1 MFALRQ
7 ICGSL
12 LKEHQAEGKP
22 AMYVVQCS
30 GLLTKQFGTSY
41 VRNGTRLASSFG
53 QHGRCGK
60 FREYR
65 KKVALWLKQ
74 QSGQVA
80 EACARQFEFI
90 AAQRVRRSLQ
100 LFHLYTRIWDEVAL
114 KEFIRTWRN
123 HTLRNAKHFLMSSIG
138 VTMYNW
144 DSEKISEDELN
155 SYKQE
160 IEGIYR
166 LKASTVICEKCHQ
179 RIVIDTRQP
188 GINYCTCH
196 GDKFSASSNEGTDG
210 WKPYIERQD
219 MLIWRREEPNSG
231 GLFAYK
237 VYGTFS
243 DVTAED
249 FLQTQIDVDYRKKWD
264 PTARDL
270 QIIDTDPKT
279 EKSVD
284 DRTDII
290 YWETIWPRLFA
301 NRDYVY
307 QRRWL
312 VDKEKRLIIIIS
324 RVTEHPS
331 APTKPGIYRPYTEF
345 HQPGIEF
352 GLTYFDDPGVNIP
365 SAVTSWVAMSGLP
378 DFLIRMR
385 KASKNYQSYKLMRE
399 NVNASSTHCVSS
411 NDEDI
416 SEDKVE
422 NDNSQM
428 DKQSET
434 EIKKDTEES
443 NRIKQIETTTFAETK
458 ENDVSDEDRENME
471 NSTDEGRGLLRYFLL
486 TKLFV

>member
-7 ICGSL
+7 ICGNL
-12 LKEHQAEGKP
+12 LKKHQVEGKP
-22 AMYVVQCS
+22 TMYVVQCS
-30 GLLTKQFGTSY
+30 GLLSKQFGTNY

-53 QHGRCGK
+53 QREKCEK

-65 KKVALWLKQ
+65 KKVALWLKL
-74 QSGQVA
+74 QSGQIA
-80 EACARQFEFI
+80 KACARQFEFI
-90 AAQRVRRSLQ
+90 ATQRIRRSLQ
-100 LFHLYTRIWDEVAL
+100 IFYFYTRIWDEVVL
-114 KEFIRTWRN
+114 KEFIKMWRN
-123 HTLRNAKHFLMSSIG
+123 HTLRNTKHFLMSSIG
-138 VTMYNW
+138 ITMYNW
-144 DSEKISEDELN
+144 DHERIGDDELN

-160 IEGIYR
+160 IEGINR
-166 LKASTVICEKCHQ
+166 LKDSTVICDKCHQ
-179 RIVIDTRQP
+179 RIMIDTRQP
-188 GINYCTCH
+188 GINYCTCY
-196 GDKFSASSNEGTDG
+196 GDKFSATSNQDIDG
-210 WKPYIERQD
+210 WIPYIERQD
-219 MLIWRREEPNSG
+219 MLIWRREEPDSG
-231 GLFAYK
+231 GLFSYK

-249 FLQTQIDVDYRKKWD
+249 FLQTQIDIDYRKKWD

-270 QIIDTDPKT
+270 QIIDTDPKV

-284 DRTDII
+284 SGTDII

-324 RVTEHPS
+324 RVTKHPN
-331 APTKPGIYRPYTEF
+331 APTKPGIYRVTTYWSYMVIRPYTEF
-345 HQPGIEF
+345 HQQGIEF

-365 SAVTSWVAMSGLP
+365 SAVTSWVAMTGLP

-399 NVNASSTHCVSS
+399 NVNASSTTYIPS
-411 NDEDI
+411 NDENI

-422 NDNSQM
+422 NGNAEM

-443 NRIKQIETTTFAETK
+443 NQIETTTFSETK
-458 ENDVSDEDRENME
+458 ENDVIDEDRDNTE
-471 NSTDEGRGLLRYFLL
+471 NSTDEERI
-486 TKLFV
+486 